1 MIDDYFKKENQK
13 NSPIKTDIR
22 ITQYEKIEREIQ
34 KDKAIIVDLDGTL
47 SLIYNRNVYEDSK
60 SLNDQVNK
68 PVLNILNKYKDDH
81 KIIIITG
88 RSLKDKDVTL
98 DWLHINNIPYD
109 YLYMRDEKDF
119 KPDYIVKLD
128 IYKRFIQNKFNIQF
142 VLEDRNQVVEMY
154 RDLGLPCFQV
164 YYGDF

>member
-47 SLIYNRNVYEDSK
+47 SLIYNRNVYEASK

-68 PVLNILNKYKDDH
+68 PILSILNKYKNDH

-88 RSLKDKDVTL
+88 RSSKDKDVTL

-109 YLYMRDEKDF
+109 YL
-119 KPDYIVKLD
+119 
-128 IYKRFIQNKFNIQF
+128 
-142 VLEDRNQVVEMY
+142 
-154 RDLGLPCFQV
+154 
-164 YYGDF
+164 

>member
-1 MIDDYFKKENQK
+1 MIDNYFKKENQK
-13 NSPIKTDIR
+13 DAPVKMDIR
-22 ITQYEKIEREIQ
+22 ISQYEKIEKEIQ

-47 SLIYNRNVYEDSK
+47 SLIYDRTVYEADK

-68 PVLNILNKYKDDH
+68 SVLDILNRYKDDH

-98 DWLHINNIPYD
+98 DWLHINNIPYN
-109 YLYMRDEKDF
+109 YLYMRDDGVF
-119 KPDYIVKLD
+119 KPDYIIKLD
-128 IYKRFIQNKFNIQF
+128 IYKRFIQNKFNVQF
-142 VLEDRNQVVEMY
+142 VLEDRTQVVKMY

>member
-1 MIDDYFKKENQK
+1 
-13 NSPIKTDIR
+13 
-22 ITQYEKIEREIQ
+22 
-34 KDKAIIVDLDGTL
+34 
-47 SLIYNRNVYEDSK
+47 
-60 SLNDQVNK
+60 
-68 PVLNILNKYKDDH
+68 
-81 KIIIITG
+81 
-88 RSLKDKDVTL
+88 
-98 DWLHINNIPYD
+98 
-109 YLYMRDEKDF
+109 MRDEKDF